1 VIRAM
6 IKSPLQK
13 VLNQRGQIRASKLP
27 IAHNAATSGC
37 QGRY

>member
-13 VLNQRGQIRASKLP
+13 GPKSARSDTRVETCHRS
-27 IAHNAATSGC
+27 
-37 QGRY
+37 